1 MSHRSL
7 VVAVALCFALAGCSA
22 FGAAESE
29 PVRAVTPAPVPTPE
43 PSLPPGVTTSGVEDY
58 ERLDAAHRAALEG
71 EGYTVEFS
79 RTVRLANGTT
89 VRRSVGGRT
98 VGDGGASRT
107 WERDAVRAERGA
119 TGVVGQETWANASV
133 QVVRF
138 QYANDTSRYT
148 VITADQ
154 QYPYRGTGLAVS
166 ESLVTENAS
175 LVDTDTNA
183 DPTTFTLLAR
193 NLTGYRAT
201 TAALDHTET
210 SSLRVVV
217 TEDGLVQRAT
227 VRYTGTLD
235 GTRAAVVTT
244 IRYDAGPRT
253 VERPAWVETALDRR
267 TRTET
272 GNARPPN

>member
-1 MSHRSL
+1 VVTLCL
-7 VVAVALCFALAGCSA
+7 VLAGCSA
-22 FGAAESE
+22 FGAPE
-29 PVRAVTPAPVPTPE
+29 PRPAQTVTPAPVPTPE

-58 ERLDAAHRAALEG
+58 ERLAAAHRAALQRES
-71 EGYTVEFS
+71 YTVEFS
-79 RTVRLANGTT
+79 QTVRLTNGTT

-98 VGDGGASRT
+98 VGDDGASRT
-107 WERDAVRAERGA
+107 WERETGRALCNA

-138 QYANDTSRYT
+138 RYANDTSRYT

-166 ESLVTENAS
+166 ESLVTENAA
-175 LVDTDTNA
+175 LVASDTDA
-183 DPTTFTLLAR
+183 DPATYTLLAR
-193 NLTGYRAT
+193 NLTGYRAR

-217 TEDGLVQRAT
+217 TEDGLVRRAT

-235 GTRAAVVTT
+235 GTHAVVVTT
-244 IRYDAGPRT
+244 IRYDVGPRT
-253 VERPAWVETALDRR
+253 VTRPDWVETAFDRR
-267 TRTET
+267 TRAET
-272 GNARPPN
+272 AEARAAD